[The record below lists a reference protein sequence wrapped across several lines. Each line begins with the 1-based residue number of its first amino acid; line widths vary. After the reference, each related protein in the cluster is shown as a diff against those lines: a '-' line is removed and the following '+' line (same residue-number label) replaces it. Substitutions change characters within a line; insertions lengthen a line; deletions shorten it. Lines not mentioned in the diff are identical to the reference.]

1 MTLTSEILSN
11 NVGLLKTKASKH
23 AIAGVVISSLALIGA
38 TMLSGYVLFGEV
50 SVDAFINAQKTNAV
64 LWVID
69 GMPFLFAFWGQYV
82 SSMMAYEAGAMVIDQ
97 TEELRIKTTVLES
110 KAMHDATHD
119 YLTGLPN
126 RVLFQDR
133 LEQAINVA
141 ASNKKE
147 LAVLLLDLDR
157 FKDINNTLGHYNGDK
172 VLKQVATRL
181 GELKQ
186 DSETLA
192 RMGAD
197 EFAILLPE
205 INDERDIRNM
215 AAMIHKAMGPPFMV
229 GGLSLDVQV
238 SIGVAEYP
246 EHGSDGDTLIQRAD
260 VARYVAKEEQ
270 NDFVVYSFNHDQYSP
285 QRLTLMG
292 ELRQGIGNGELFLL
306 YQPKINGSN
315 GKILAAE
322 ALVRWKHHKHG
333 IIPPDDFISMAERTG
348 MIKDLSRLV
357 LKMALKQIAAWQKEG
372 YEVSV
377 SVNLSAQ
384 DLLDPEL
391 PDVLA
396 GLLAAHEVPAS
407 QLVVEITETAIIT
420 DPERALQVMF
430 RLAEMGLRMS
440 IDDFGTGYSS
450 LSYLKKMPVSEIKI
464 DRSFVMDMMNN
475 RNDEVIV
482 KATIGLAHNLGLEVV
497 AEGVE
502 DQESADRLRELGCNY
517 LQGFFFSKPVPADE
531 FIAMVGQSKEN

>member
-64 LWVID
+64 LWIID

-215 AAMIHKAMGPPFMV
+215 ATMIHKAMGPPFMV

-270 NDFVVYSFNHDQYSP
+270 NDFVVYSFKHDQYSP

-306 YQPKINGSN
+306 YQPKINGSD

-502 DQESADRLRELGCNY
+502 NQESADRLRELGCNY